1 MARRKKIVVV
11 EPEPAIEETVVVE
24 PTSTTVDSPAPVVF
38 AVPDLK
44 VQIRKLIDEAPL
56 LVEVQG
62 NAWKYTEWLARLN
75 TLVLQ

>member
-11 EPEPAIEETVVVE
+11 EPEPVEETVVVE
-24 PTSTTVDSPAPVVF
+24 TTSSTVDSPASVVV

-44 VQIRKLIDEAPL
+44 NQIRKLIDEAPL